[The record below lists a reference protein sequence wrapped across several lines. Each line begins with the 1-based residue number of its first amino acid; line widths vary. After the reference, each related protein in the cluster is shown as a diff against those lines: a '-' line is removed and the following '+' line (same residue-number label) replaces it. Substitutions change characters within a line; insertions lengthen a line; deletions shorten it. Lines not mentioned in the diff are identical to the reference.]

1 MLQAYKLAQAIA
13 VALNN
18 KQEELAACKW
28 ADGESNTDTD
38 FSNLAAATA
47 LELWPSI
54 EDKGGLTLEAATA
67 PDINLTFKNTEGKT
81 IKAKI
86 ELKSSKSATMP
97 GSTIGKLDINQPM
110 IFCLRTPTHY
120 KIRAAQYHQAMGES
134 DYDLFQDRTPRPQ
147 INFNKMSAE
156 PAEYLEK
163 EKSAWV
169 EHYAACAV
177 RRITAAPNKSWQDD
191 LTKAIIDQYL
201 KSTDLATITERK
213 ATLNQNQ

>member
-13 VALNN
+13 VALND

-38 FSNLAAATA
+38 FSNLAAKTA
-47 LELWPSI
+47 LEVWDTI
-54 EDKGGLTLEAATA
+54 EDKGGLTLTTAQA
-67 PDINLTFKNTEGKT
+67 PDINLVFKNAEGKT

-97 GSTIGKLDINQPM
+97 GSTIGKLDINQPL
-110 IFCLRTPTHY
+110 IFCLRTPTAY
-120 KIRAAQYHQAMGES
+120 KLRAAQYHQAMGES

-147 INFNKMSAE
+147 INFNKMPASAE
-156 PAEYLEK
+156 YVEK

-177 RRITAAPNKSWQDD
+177 RRTTSAPTKSWQDD

-201 KSTDLATITERK
+201 KSTSLADIEKRRNP
-213 ATLNQNQ
+213 LLEQ